1 MGKLVIECLD
11 RRVRVRK
18 LAKAVYNVLGQQDK
32 LKAELIFVDED
43 RIQALNRDTRGVD
56 SVTDVLSYPALD
68 DICGKVLLREEHPLE
83 TERKYLFL
91 GSICICE
98 NKVRQQAKEYGHSV
112 EHERNYLIIHGL
124 LHLFGYDHMT
134 EEDKQ
139 LMRSKEKEIL
149 KTLGD
154 ELY

>member
-68 DICGKVLLREEHPLE
+68 DICGMVLLREEHPLE